1 VGKIFVKIQ
10 QLPSRKRNT
19 FAQEEKES
27 KGRILFFFF
36 LLRENDRKHLAKVVE
51 VHRKKEQI

>member
-27 KGRILFFFF
+27 KGRILFFF